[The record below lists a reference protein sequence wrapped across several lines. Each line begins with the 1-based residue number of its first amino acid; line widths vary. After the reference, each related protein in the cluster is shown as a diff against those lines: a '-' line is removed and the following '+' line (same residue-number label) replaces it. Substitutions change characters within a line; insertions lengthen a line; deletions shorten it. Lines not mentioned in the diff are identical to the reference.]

1 MLHIFL
7 KMAVVALLATAVFSR
22 TIDDF
27 IINPEEFERLQNTV
41 SKEEKIDY
49 PIKIP
54 MKMRHMVD
62 VPCMDGL
69 KNCSIM
75 TLKYLVAFCLL
86 IHLKLK
92 LTEAELEETD
102 SETDGTST
110 VTAETESTISHVQF
124 NVLTSQSVN
133 LTRWLHA

>member
-27 IINPEEFERLQNTV
+27 IINPEEFERLQNTATTGSYMIV
-41 SKEEKIDY
+41 DRFLADIKLSKEEKTDY

-62 VPCMDGL
+62 VPCMD
-69 KNCSIM
+69 
-75 TLKYLVAFCLL
+75 
-86 IHLKLK
+86 
-92 LTEAELEETD
+92 
-102 SETDGTST
+102 
-110 VTAETESTISHVQF
+110 
-124 NVLTSQSVN
+124 
-133 LTRWLHA
+133 

>member
-41 SKEEKIDY
+41 SKEEKTDY

-62 VPCMDGL
+62 VPCMDGYVNIGG
-69 KNCSIM
+69 NC
-75 TLKYLVAFCLL
+75 LR
-86 IHLKLK
+86 
-92 LTEAELEETD
+92 LTKIRSKT
-102 SETDGTST
+102 
-110 VTAETESTISHVQF
+110 
-124 NVLTSQSVN
+124 
-133 LTRWLHA
+133 